1 MPFDDERS
9 KEKCWYKIGQG
20 EEASPSKGR
29 HKIRKV
35 IKDKHLAEETKGAA
49 AEERIRRKRME
60 ERQAEYNKIFSLPD
74 QSDSGLKQVKRT
86 TRTFF
91 LQNIQARFAAFIL
104 LDKFRWFLRCSNSML
119 AFRRKMISRRH

>member
-1 MPFDDERS
+1 M
-9 KEKCWYKIGQG
+9 
-20 EEASPSKGR
+20 
-29 HKIRKV
+29 

-86 TRTFF
+86 EAVFGKLRGGYRI
-91 LQNIQARFAAFIL
+91 LARGGKI
-104 LDKFRWFLRCSNSML
+104 FRNKKS
-119 AFRRKMISRRH
+119 

>member
-1 MPFDDERS
+1 MPFDDERL

-74 QSDSGLKQVKRT
+74 QSDSGLKQVKGT
-86 TRTFF
+86 EAGFGKLGFF
-91 LQNIQARFAAFIL
+91 FTKHA
-104 LDKFRWFLRCSNSML
+104 S
-119 AFRRKMISRRH
+119 